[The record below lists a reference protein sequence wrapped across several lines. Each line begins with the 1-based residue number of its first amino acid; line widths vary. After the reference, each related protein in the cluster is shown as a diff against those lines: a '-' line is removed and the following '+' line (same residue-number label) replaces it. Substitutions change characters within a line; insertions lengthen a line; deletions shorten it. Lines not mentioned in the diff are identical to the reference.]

1 MKIAMIGQKGIPA
14 LFGGVERHVE
24 EVALRLAKMKNCVF
38 VYTRKYYTPKN
49 VKKYKKV
56 NLISLPSLATKHL
69 DTITHIFLSS
79 LHTTFKLKPDVVH
92 YHGIGS
98 GLCIW
103 IPKIFNPKIKV
114 VFTFHCQDYFHKK
127 WNFFA
132 RFSLKTGEFFGCIL
146 ADEVLVVSPEIQK
159 YVEKK
164 YKRKA
169 HFIPHGAT
177 LEENFEPVKI
187 KKWGLE
193 KNDYILVVSRL
204 IPHKGV
210 HYLIKAY
217 NELSTNKKLVVVGSP
232 FHTLEYEKELKKL
245 AAKNPGIIF
254 LGNQSG
260 RTLKELFSNAYLF
273 VYPSEQE
280 GMPLAVLEAASFS
293 RPILL
298 SDIEVHKWMLGKN
311 PFFFQ
316 TKNAKDLKASL
327 DFLLRNP
334 QLLSHRAKL
343 IKEYAQ
349 KHYDWDV
356 IVEEIVLKY
365 A

>member
-24 EVALRLAKMKNCVF
+24 EVALRLAKLKNHVF
-38 VYTRKYYTPKN
+38 VYTRGYYTPKN
-49 VKKYKKV
+49 VKKYKRV
-56 NLISLPSLATKHL
+56 NLINLPSIVTKHL
-69 DTITHIFLSS
+69 DAVSHIFLAGFHVS
-79 LHTTFKLKPDVVH
+79 FKLKPDVVH

-98 GLCIW
+98 GLFIW
-103 IPKIFNPKIKV
+103 IPKIFNPRIKV
-114 VFTFHCQDYFHKK
+114 VFTFHCRDYFHKK

-132 RFSLKTGEFFGCIL
+132 RFSLKTGEVLACLL
-146 ADEVLVVSPEIQK
+146 ADEIIAVSPEIK
-159 YVEKK
+159 HYIEKK

-169 HFIPHGAT
+169 HFIPHGTT
-177 LEENFEPVKI
+177 LEENLEPLKI
-187 KKWGLE
+187 KKWNLR

-204 IPHKGV
+204 IPHKGI

-217 NELSTNKKLVVVGSP
+217 NEISTNKKLVITGSP
-232 FHTLEYEKELKKL
+232 FHTLEYEKELKSM

-254 LGNQSG
+254 LGSRSG

-280 GMPLAVLEAASFS
+280 GMPLVVLEAAGHS

-316 TKNAKDLKASL
+316 TKNIKDLKLSL
-327 DFLLRNP
+327 EFLLRNP

-343 IKEYAQ
+343 IREYAQ
-349 KHYDWDV
+349 KHYDWDQ
-356 IVEEIVLKY
+356 IVEEIALKY